1 MVTRHTLKVVLVEPA
16 GKINIGSVARLC
28 ENFHVDELR
37 LVSPK
42 CNYLDQEAKKM
53 AVRGIK
59 ILEGAKIYKNL
70 NSALSDCTRII
81 ATCGRKDH
89 GEIPLSSNKD
99 ALCWAHQSKR
109 EERIA
114 LVFGRED
121 RGLSNEE
128 LLKANKVISLNTSK
142 NYPSLNLSHAVAI
155 VLHQFNQ
162 YNELDL
168 LKSNKITSHPA
179 NLIKLEDC
187 INDAGNLLLDI
198 GFLMNHTYKSKMK
211 KIKQLLQRAEIKDD
225 EVALIR
231 GIISQ
236 TRWAIKNKNDSF
248 NQKATIDKKDL

>member
-1 MVTRHTLKVVLVEPA
+1 MLKKTLIVVLVEPS
-16 GKINIGSVARLC
+16 GPINVGSVARLC
-28 ENFHVDELR
+28 ANFNVNELR

-42 CNYLDQEAKKM
+42 CNHLNQEAKKM
-53 AVRGIK
+53 AVRGVK
-59 ILEGAKIYKNL
+59 ILEKAIIHKNL
-70 NSALSDCTRII
+70 NSALSDCSRVI
-81 ATCGRKDH
+81 ATCGRKEH
-89 GEIPLSSNKD
+89 GEIPLNSNKE
-99 ALCWAHQSKR
+99 ALCWALKSEK

-128 LLKANKVISLNTSK
+128 LLKANKVISLNTNE

-162 YNELDL
+162 INEIDL
-168 LKSNKITSHPA
+168 VKQKKTISYPA

-187 INDAGNLLLDI
+187 IKDTGSFLLDI
-198 GFLMNHTYKSKMK
+198 GFLMQHTYKAKMS
-211 KIKQLLQRAEIKDD
+211 KIKQLLIRSEIKDE

-236 TRWAIKNKNDSF
+236 ARWKIKNKND
-248 NQKATIDKKDL
+248 

>member
-1 MVTRHTLKVVLVEPA
+1 VVNKKTLVVVLVEPS
-16 GKINIGSVARLC
+16 GPINVGSVARLC
-28 ENFHVDELR
+28 ENFSVHELR

-42 CNYLDQEAKKM
+42 CDYLAQEAKNM

-59 ILEGAKIYKNL
+59 VLEEARVYEDL
-70 NSALSDCTRII
+70 NSALSDCSRII
-81 ATCGRKDH
+81 ATCGRKEH
-89 GEIPLSSNKD
+89 GEIPLNSNKD
-99 ALCWAHQSKR
+99 ALSWAFRSER
-109 EERIA
+109 EETIA

-128 LLKANKVISLNTSK
+128 LLKANKVISLNTSE

-162 YNELDL
+162 FNELDL
-168 LKSNKITSHPA
+168 LKPSKIISYPA

-187 INDAGNLLLDI
+187 INDAGTLFLEI
-198 GFLMNHTYKSKMK
+198 GFLMKHTYKAKMM
-211 KIKQLLQRAEIKDD
+211 KIKQLLIRGEIKDD

-236 TRWAIKNKNDSF
+236 TRWKIKNKND
-248 NQKATIDKKDL
+248 